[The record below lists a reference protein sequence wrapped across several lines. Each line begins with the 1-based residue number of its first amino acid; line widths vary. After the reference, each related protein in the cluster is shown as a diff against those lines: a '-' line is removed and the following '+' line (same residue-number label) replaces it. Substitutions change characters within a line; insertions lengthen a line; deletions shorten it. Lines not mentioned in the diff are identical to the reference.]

1 MNDAAIAAQ
10 GVRMTTGEAVVA
22 GLAANGLDTIFC
34 LPGVQNDALFDA
46 LHKAR
51 NAIRPIHTR
60 HEQGSAYMAL
70 GAAMA
75 SGKPAAYA
83 VVPGPGFL
91 NTTAAL
97 STAFACNAPVL
108 CLTGQIQAAHINR
121 GLGLLHEISDQL
133 VTMRSLTKWSER
145 IGSPQEAPGLV
156 HEAFRKMR
164 SGRPRPVGL
173 ECAIDVWPRSAALEL
188 SDAAVADE
196 QPVDGDLIE
205 AAAKLLGAAER
216 PLIIVGSGAQD
227 ASAEVTELAE
237 ILQAPVAAHRMGQ
250 GVLDAR
256 NPLSVNC
263 VAGSELWGTA
273 DVALAIGTRLQ
284 MQLMQWGMDDKL
296 KVVRVDADPVEMDR
310 IRAPTVGLLG
320 DAPRVLRAL
329 IEALARHNRKRASR
343 GEEVFGL
350 RRRVAEKLAVLQ
362 PQIAYLEAIRA
373 ELPEDGIFVDELTQL
388 GYASRVMFPV
398 YHPRT
403 FISPGYQGAALGQV
417 GVATA
422 LGVKVAKPGA
432 KVVCVSGDGGFMFNV
447 QELATAVQ
455 HRIAAVIIVANDGAY
470 GNVKRIQ
477 ETQFGGRT
485 IASELTNPDFVKLAE
500 SFGAMGLRAHTPEE
514 LRAALRTAFAANVP
528 AVIDIPTGPMPDPW
542 SLLRP
547 PRSRPRA

>member
-1 MNDAAIAAQ
+1 MNDATIAAQ

-22 GLAANGLDTIFC
+22 GLTANGIDTIFC

-60 HEQGSAYMAL
+60 HEQGAAYMAL

-75 SGKPAAYA
+75 TGRPAAYA

-108 CLTGQIQAAHINR
+108 CLTGQIQAAQINR

-133 VTMRSLTKWSER
+133 VTMRSLTKWAER
-145 IGSPQEAPGLV
+145 IGAPQEAPGLV
-156 HEAFRKMR
+156 QQAFRQML

-173 ECAIDVWPRSAALEL
+173 ECAIDVWPRAGMLEVP
-188 SDAAVADE
+188 DAATADE
-196 QPVDGDLIE
+196 QPVDADLIE

-216 PLIIVGSGAQD
+216 PMIIVGSGAQD
-227 ASAEVTELAE
+227 ASAEVTELAKM
-237 ILQAPVAAHRMGQ
+237 LQAPVAAHRMGQ

-263 VAGSELWGTA
+263 VAGCELWGEA

-320 DAPRVLRAL
+320 DAPRVLRTL
-329 IEALARHNRKRASR
+329 IEALARHNRKRSSR
-343 GEEVFGL
+343 ADEVLGV
-350 RRRVAEKLAVLQ
+350 RRRVAEKLSVLQ

-373 ELPEDGIFVDELTQL
+373 ELPDDGIFVDELTQL

-403 FISPGYQGAALGQV
+403 FISPGYQGTLGW

-422 LGVKVAKPGA
+422 LGVKVARPDVP
-432 KVVCVSGDGGFMFNV
+432 VVCVSGDGGFMFNV
-447 QELATAVQ
+447 QELATAVH
-455 HRIAAVIIVANDGAY
+455 HRIAVVIIVVNDGAY
-470 GNVKRIQ
+470 GNVRRIQ
-477 ETQFGGRT
+477 ETQYGGRT
-485 IASELTNPDFVKLAE
+485 IACDFTNPDFVKLAE
-500 SFGAMGLRAHTPEE
+500 SFGATGLRARTPDE
-514 LRAALRTAFAANVP
+514 LRGALRRAFAANGPV
-528 AVIDIPTGPMPDPW
+528 VIDIPAGPMPDPW
-542 SLLRP
+542 PLLRP
-547 PRSRPRA
+547 PRSRPRG

>member
-1 MNDAAIAAQ
+1 MNDAATVAQ

-34 LPGVQNDALFDA
+34 LPGVQTDALFDA

-51 NAIRPIHTR
+51 NVIRPIHTR
-60 HEQGSAYMAL
+60 HEQGTAYMAL

-75 SGKPAAYA
+75 SGRPAAYA

-91 NTTAAL
+91 NTTEAL

-108 CLTGQIQAAHINR
+108 CLTGQIQAAQINR

-133 VTMRSLTKWSER
+133 VTMRSLTKWAER
-145 IGSPQEAPGLV
+145 ISAPQQAPGLV
-156 HEAFRKMR
+156 YEAFRQMR

-173 ECAIDVWPRSAALEL
+173 ECAIDVWPRSAVLEL
-188 SDAAVADE
+188 PDAAAAEV
-196 QPVDGDLIE
+196 QPVDADLIE

-216 PLIIVGSGAQD
+216 PIIVVGSGAQD

-237 ILQAPVAAHRMGQ
+237 MLQAPVAAHRMGQ

-263 VAGSELWGTA
+263 VAGCELWGSA
-273 DVALAIGTRLQ
+273 DAALAVGTRLHL
-284 MQLMQWGMDDKL
+284 QLMQWGIDDRL
-296 KVVRVDADPVEMDR
+296 KIIRVDADPVELDR
-310 IRAPTVGLLG
+310 IRTPAVGLIG

-329 IEALARHNRKRASR
+329 IEALGRHNRKRAAR
-343 GEEVFGL
+343 AEEVLGV
-350 RRRVAEKLAVLQ
+350 RRRVAEKLSVLQ
-362 PQIAYLEAIRA
+362 PQIAWLEAIRA

-403 FISPGYQGAALGQV
+403 FISPGYQGTLGW

-422 LGVKVAKPGA
+422 LGVKVARPA
-432 KVVCVSGDGGFMFNV
+432 ARVVCVSGDGGFMFNV
-447 QELATAVQ
+447 QELATAVH
-455 HRIAAVIIVANDGAY
+455 HRIPVVIIVANDGAY

-477 ETQFGGRT
+477 ETQYGGRT
-485 IASELTNPDFVKLAE
+485 IACELTNPDFVRLAE
-500 SFGAMGLRAHTPEE
+500 SFGAIGLRAHTPEE
-514 LRAALRTAFAANVP
+514 LRAALRTAFAANAP

-542 SLLRP
+542 TLLRP